1 VPPPPAV
8 PAVAGTR
15 RFGLRYRKGLVPPAV
30 PSPGFTPPPAVPRR
44 QIWRPRWF
52 RHLPGRRAVTE
63 MPVQPGAP
71 LVPVPPGATVTDP
84 REGQAFAARDPR
96 EGQAF
101 AARDPREGSSS
112 AAAGPSGRA
121 GVSDPREG
129 TASPAADPRGS

>member
-1 VPPPPAV
+1 VLVGPPPPAG
-8 PAVAGTR
+8 PAVGGTR

-96 EGQAF
+96 EG
-101 AARDPREGSSS
+101 SSS